1 MVPVTIPDGPE
12 DRGVRNMSDKQN
24 IGIYWG
30 EKALYFTDG
39 LSFFAAVPLSRKNA
53 TVSMSSVR
61 PLNAQIRDVFAKY
74 NLRKPL
80 ISLSLPTQDI
90 IFRSF
95 VIPWMPP
102 NEIKSVV
109 SFEASKYIPFPL
121 EELNYAYHPVVISR
135 ENIKRYRVI
144 FVAIKKETLEEYTN
158 ILNLADLE
166 LRIVE
171 PAAISL
177 MRVLKQSN
185 LVPEDKTVALV
196 EQAGASGKI
205 IIIHQA
211 IPHFVREFKLITGRP
226 EEETSDPAT
235 LYLRLMNEIRISL
248 DYFGRQDS
256 QLSVGS
262 LLLLSSVENGDNI
275 AKNLETDLSM
285 PTRQIFVKD
294 LCKNVPQKEPA
305 FINAIGA
312 ALLNRVSLPT
322 VLNLNEGGPQ
332 SSEKSWAVK
341 TGSLNVKLI
350 VKTALICVPLV
361 VASLAYVF
369 WSPQKYNAELNAIHQ
384 TLGPYTGLAEDSI
397 IQQNEEYRKKLAA
410 YRDIRVKTGFTGY
423 LAVINDLLPR
433 GTWLERLEIFYASPG
448 RLSGRSAGGTEIPE
462 KEQLRMNI
470 AGYAYSDDNREQFR
484 LANDF
489 LRNIKREAVFEKAFK
504 NIEIEKTE
512 ARVVDNYPVT
522 FFTIRCD

>member
-1 MVPVTIPDGPE
+1 MP
-12 DRGVRNMSDKQN
+12 DKQN

-39 LSFFAAVPLSRKNA
+39 LSFFAAVPLLRKNGP
-53 TVSMSSVR
+53 VSMSSIR
-61 PLNAQIRDVFAKY
+61 PLNAQIRDVLAKY
-74 NLRKPL
+74 NLKKPL

-102 NEIKSVV
+102 NEIRSVV

-121 EELNYAYHPVVISR
+121 EDLNYAYHPVVISR
-135 ENIKRYRVI
+135 ENIKRYRII
-144 FVAIKKETLEEYTN
+144 FVAIKKETIEEYTN
-158 ILNLADLE
+158 ILNHADLE
-166 LRIVE
+166 LQIVE

-177 MRVLKQSN
+177 IRVLKQNN
-185 LVPEDKTVALV
+185 LAPEDKTVALV
-196 EQAGASGKI
+196 EQTGTSGKI

-226 EEETSDPAT
+226 QEETSDPGT

-256 QLSVGS
+256 QLSVSS
-262 LLLLSSVENGDNI
+262 LLLLSSVENEDNI
-275 AKNLETDLSM
+275 AKTLEIDLSM

-294 LCKNVPQKEPA
+294 LFKNIPQKEPA

-312 ALLNRVSLPT
+312 SLLNRVPLPT

-332 SSEKSWAVK
+332 SSEKQWAMK
-341 TGSLNVKLI
+341 TSSLNVKLI
-350 VKTALICVPLV
+350 IKTALICVPLV
-361 VASLAYVF
+361 FASLAYAL
-369 WSPQKYNAELNAIHQ
+369 WSPRKYNTELNAIHQ
-384 TLGPYTGLAEDSI
+384 SLGPYAGLAEGSI
-397 IQQNEEYRKKLAA
+397 AEQNEEHRRKLAA

-423 LAVINDLLPR
+423 LAIINNFLPQ
-433 GTWLERLEIFYASPG
+433 GTWLERIEIFYASPN
-448 RLSGRSAGGTEIPE
+448 RPFGRSAGRTEATE
-462 KEQLRMNI
+462 KEQLQMNI
-470 AGYAYSDDNREQFR
+470 TGYVYSENSQEQFR

-489 LRNIKREAVFEKAFK
+489 LRNIKRETVFEKTFK
-504 NIEIEKTE
+504 NIEMEKTE
-512 ARVVDNYPVT
+512 ARVVDSYPVT